1 MCYNVLMKI
10 LREIPIPA
18 SSTLLK
24 GMDDGEC
31 RILFD
36 AVRADAICYERGE
49 SVIRQGDPVGPFFLL
64 ISGEVHAYVEHPCG
78 RRNVDAVA
86 YPGDVVGLLGAYSF
100 LSAHTNRM
108 EAVKDTVAIRF
119 PSFQMPMRDDI
130 VPRRVEKCLVANM
143 LAAVS
148 WGASLVRFRSFVIS
162 HKSIETRV
170 SLYLEKKASLSGRRE
185 FCIPFDRQE
194 LAEYLAVDR
203 SALSSVLGR
212 MRSERKIAFKKSRFR
227 LLKRLT
233 CADA

>member
-1 MCYNVLMKI
+1 MKI

-24 GMDDGEC
+24 GMDDAEC
-31 RILFD
+31 RLLFD
-36 AVRADAICYERGE
+36 AVRADAIFYERGE
-49 SVIRQGDPVGPFFLL
+49 AVIRQGDPVGPFFLL

-86 YPGDVVGLLGAYSF
+86 YPGEIIGLLCAYSP
-100 LSAHTNRM
+100 LTAHTTRM

-119 PSFQMPMRDDI
+119 PAVRMPMRDDA
-130 VPRRVEKCLVANM
+130 VPMRVEKRFVANM
-143 LAAVS
+143 LSAVS
-148 WGASLVRFRSFVIS
+148 WGASLARFRSLVIS

-170 SLYLEKKASLSGRRE
+170 SSYLEKKASLSGRRE

-194 LAEYLAVDR
+194 LADYLAVDR
-203 SALSSVLGR
+203 SALSAVLGR

-233 CADA
+233 SADA